1 MNATDN
7 WKIEFAKI
15 LAEEGM
21 VELTGFRMGQSVRY
35 TGPGRSPKAGT
46 VGQIKAIGCETYLVK
61 FKGVGGCCKCLPTE
75 IEKA

>member
-1 MNATDN
+1 MKESLAQNP
-7 WKIEFAKI
+7 EI

-21 VELTGFRMGQSVRY
+21 VELTGFRNGQSVRY
-35 TGPGRSPKAGT
+35 VGTCRIPKAGAI
-46 VGQIKAIGCETYLVK
+46 GQIKAVGCKTYLVK